1 MPAPDDEVAQY
12 AVITMGGLEALI
24 QAGLEGSELARQ
36 ELTKIAQRVQAIG
49 EEMKRNAEHGLI

>member
-1 MPAPDDEVAQY
+1 MAAPDDEIEQW

-36 ELTKIAQRVQAIG
+36 ELAKIAQRVQAIG
-49 EEMKRNAEHGLI
+49 DEMKRNAENGLN